1 MPTRWTWREERTT
14 SPGRFAPGAP
24 RPGAPSSTSTERSL
38 APRVAQQSDDWIA
51 IRDSFARVRREQPLA
66 HTGRRPVLSPR
77 PPHQALLARGVH
89 QLFSDGA

>member
-1 MPTRWTWREERTT
+1 
-14 SPGRFAPGAP
+14 
-24 RPGAPSSTSTERSL
+24 
-38 APRVAQQSDDWIA
+38 VAQQSDDWIA

-77 PPHQALLARGVH
+77 LPHQALLARGVH